1 MLKSNVRTCDVTRRR
16 MPQSFMIRFVSSSA
30 QAGLESKPNFT
41 NLTPN
46 LSSDDKMHH
55 YVYCFAS

>member
-1 MLKSNVRTCDVTRRR
+1 
-16 MPQSFMIRFVSSSA
+16 MIRFVSSSA